1 MIRGLIDEETAED
14 SEVNKNN
21 KGLIVP
27 YADDLVNS
35 ISSLFQKSI
44 ERKYAPLQQEVL
56 STLSC
61 LASVLD
67 TNFEPHY
74 AKFMPGLK
82 NLLETV
88 KWETQQEQELRS
100 SCIECIG
107 YILTSVK
114 HNQPLCKQDAI
125 QIC

>member
-1 MIRGLIDEETAED
+1 
-14 SEVNKNN
+14 
-21 KGLIVP
+21 
-27 YADDLVNS
+27 
-35 ISSLFQKSI
+35 
-44 ERKYAPLQQEVL
+44 L

-74 AKFMPGLK
+74 GKFMPGLK
-82 NLLETV
+82 NILETV
-88 KWETQQEQELRS
+88 KWETIQEQELRS

-114 HNQPLCKQDAI
+114 NNKELCKQDAI
-125 QIC
+125 QICQNII